1 MENFWENLKSTVS
14 EAAEAAKKKATEL
27 SDLAQ
32 IKLAIHNEETK
43 LKECYAKI
51 GEAYYA
57 YQREGEDKTA
67 EIAALIVEAD
77 GHKET
82 LASLRETLG
91 RMEA

>member
-1 MENFWENLKSTVS
+1 MENFWENLKSTVT
-14 EAAEAAKKKATEL
+14 EAADAAKKKATEL

-43 LKECYAKI
+43 LKECYTKI
-51 GEAYYA
+51 GEVYYA
-57 YQREGEDKTA
+57 YQRLGEEKTE

-77 GHKET
+77 GCKAS

-91 RMEA
+91 RMQQ